1 MLLRQQTEKRNNTK
15 RMKKALVLAPLILS
29 ILLLGCSEKVKVGDT
44 EIPVIH
50 IEDQS
55 EAIVTGE
62 NYIPID
68 IIVANRCGVTIGMLS
83 IIEPKTGEQLNL
95 SGIDDGNALSISI
108 NWPKQVTKLKWALYN
123 INGELCVESE
133 SNIEGVTKS
142 VVIDISGDG
151 DADDI
156 NVTIE

>member
-1 MLLRQQTEKRNNTK
+1 M
-15 RMKKALVLAPLILS
+15 PFILS
-29 ILLLGCSEKVKVGDT
+29 ILLLGCSQKVKVGDE

-55 EAIVTGE
+55 EAIITGE

-83 IIEPKTGEQLNL
+83 IIEPKSGEQLNL
-95 SGIDDGNALSISI
+95 SSIEDGNALAISIS
-108 NWPKQVTKLKWALYN
+108 WPKDETKLQWALYN
-123 INGELCVESE
+123 TNGELCVESE

-142 VVIDISGDG
+142 VLIDISGDG
-151 DADDI
+151 DADNI
-156 NVTIE
+156 NVTVE